1 METQMRD
8 FEHEQTEEKMEN
20 TAKALRERLDSGKAT
35 PSDAERLADIERKLK
50 RMAAIRRGQAW

>member
-1 METQMRD
+1 MRD